1 MRKRRVKAFARHNE
15 SSMRE
20 QETTHESYVRRF
32 IGPRIRLFVFN
43 LDKCSIVPRIPSLT
57 NLLTFMAIPI
67 LVASELFKMA
77 PHTGEIYEV
86 FCSGRLCLYE
96 TCKLIH
102 TRAHTHTHTHTYTHK
117 HTHTYKHAYTH
128 THTLTHSHTFVSL
141 GTACQ
146 ITTLPS

>member
-102 TRAHTHTHTHTYTHK
+102 TRAHTHTHTHTPHI
-117 HTHTYKHAYTH
+117 HTQSH
-128 THTLTHSHTFVSL
+128 THSHTHSL
-141 GTACQ
+141 THTRLYPWARHAK
-146 ITTLPS
+146 